1 MLREH
6 QLDAVN
12 SPLVRYLFVVIAIQ
26 LQRWHE
32 ALLIVDQLLKQ
43 KPECLVL
50 HLDRALCL
58 IQLDCL
64 DEAETCLV
72 VADCVLTGCYVCD
85 HYPCTFNH
93 RHAARRRAMTAKA
106 S

>member
-1 MLREH
+1 
-6 QLDAVN
+6 
-12 SPLVRYLFVVIAIQ
+12 
-26 LQRWHE
+26 
-32 ALLIVDQLLKQ
+32 
-43 KPECLVL
+43 
-50 HLDRALCL
+50 
-58 IQLDCL
+58 
-64 DEAETCLV
+64 V